1 MALSSKA
8 VWRGGYDEAGF
19 ASTVRDL
26 TAAMAEAAG
35 TTENDMTGLVELL
48 REGPVVVLYDDAFD
62 GVADTG
68 DALTAVA
75 DLVEAIAGAAGAAGV
90 IPLLDECNS
99 MGARDLGLYPGNAPH
114 GTSLAD
120 ALSRGDSGIRALLSL
135 GVDLAR
141 DVPGAVGA
149 LQALDL
155 LVVTDLMMTETARLA
170 HVVLPAASFAEKTGT
185 LTNTERRIQLLQP
198 AVPRPG
204 IARSEWEV
212 LVDLSQAF
220 DQPLGYAFADQVWD
234 DIQSATPA
242 YSGLRYQDI
251 GPRGTRPRVLQPV

>member
-1 MALSSKA
+1 
-8 VWRGGYDEAGF
+8 
-19 ASTVRDL
+19 
-26 TAAMAEAAG
+26 
-35 TTENDMTGLVELL
+35 
-48 REGPVVVLYDDAFD
+48 VVALYDDAFD

-75 DLVEAIAGAAGAAGV
+75 DLVEAMARAAGSAGV

-114 GTSLAD
+114 GVSLAD

-185 LTNTERRIQLLQP
+185 LTNTERRVQLLQP

-234 DIQSATPA
+234 DIQSATPT
-242 YSGLRYQDI
+242 YSGLRYPDI